1 MKALLIIGG
10 ILLLFIFL
18 LSVRIRFCLDFSGE
32 LRISL
37 RILCF
42 RIQIH
47 PKKITPKRILKKQKR
62 QEKKAAKQFRKH
74 AVPNKKKNHPP
85 HPKPKKKVSPTAVLR
100 LVMHILRSVW
110 KKFPCCFHLHLRRC
124 VIVVAGKDAA
134 NTAILYGTVRGTL
147 AWFCTLLDTVFTVK
161 TNRSSQL
168 SVEADFLGH
177 ESSIDLSLVLSTS
190 LGAVIRL
197 LFSILIAYLRRPRPE
212 KEKAASTI
220 PVEPRM

>member
-1 MKALLIIGG
+1 MKALLIVGS
-10 ILLLFIFL
+10 ILLFFIFL
-18 LSVRIRFCLDFSGE
+18 LSIRIRFCLDFSGK
-32 LRISL
+32 LHINL

-47 PKKITPKRILKKQKR
+47 PKKITPKRILKMQKKQK
-62 QEKKAAKQFRKH
+62 KKAAKQFRKH
-74 AVPNKKKNHPP
+74 HVPNKKKVPPP
-85 HPKPKKKVSPTAVLR
+85 HPKPKKKVSPAAVLR
-100 LVMHILRSVW
+100 LAGHILRPVC
-110 KKFPCCFHLHLRRC
+110 KKFPRCFHLHLRRC

-134 NTAILYGTVRGTL
+134 NTAILYGAVRGTL

-161 TNRSSQL
+161 TDRNSRL

-197 LFSILIAYLRRPRPE
+197 LFSILIAYLHRPRLQ
-212 KEKAASTI
+212 KEKTASIPPAA
-220 PVEPRM
+220 P